1 MAINK
6 LTEQRERDRAGGK
19 GALTKGRIVF
29 IGAMQND
36 LWENSNSSGQPSAIN
51 SQKWRKEIINLVK
64 VGCSKASTSQKMV
77 LFLRNKNATGRLR
90 IICCFIPRGHPRH
103 SWPMKKLPDRAL
115 TVRSEILKFYS

>member
-64 VGCSKASTSQKMV
+64 AGCPKAFISLKIGIFRKMQS
-77 LFLRNKNATGRLR
+77 LDN
-90 IICCFIPRGHPRH
+90 
-103 SWPMKKLPDRAL
+103 S
-115 TVRSEILKFYS
+115 